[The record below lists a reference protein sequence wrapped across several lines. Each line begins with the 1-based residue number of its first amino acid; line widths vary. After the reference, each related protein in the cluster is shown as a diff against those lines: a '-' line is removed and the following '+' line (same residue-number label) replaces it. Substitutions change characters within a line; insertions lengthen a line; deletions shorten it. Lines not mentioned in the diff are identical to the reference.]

1 MTACGMDRRLR
12 IVFIGALLLALA
24 LPALAVV
31 SIPAG
36 TPIKV
41 RLQQTLSSDQST
53 AGQEFTA
60 VLDEPLV
67 MNGQTVAPKGANVYG
82 KVATARPSGRL
93 RTPAAL
99 YLRLTAID
107 IKGKRQAI
115 ATRLVGR
122 TGPSHKKRNIGFIG
136 GGAGAGAA
144 IGAIAGGGKGAA
156 IGAAAGAGAG
166 TGAAALT
173 GKKDITYPVETPL
186 TFRLTNV
193 VVVP

>member
-1 MTACGMDRRLR
+1 MIWSGMHYRLR
-12 IVFIGALLLALA
+12 MVLIGALLLALA
-24 LPALAVV
+24 LPALSAV

-41 RLQQTLSSDQST
+41 RLQQEVSSDKST
-53 AGQEFTA
+53 AGQQFSA

-67 MNGQTVAPKGANVYG
+67 VNGQTVAPKGATVSG

-99 YLRLTAID
+99 YLRLTGIE
-107 IKGKRQAI
+107 IKGKSYPVT
-115 ATRLVGR
+115 TRLVGR
-122 TGPSHKKRNIGFIG
+122 TGQSHKKRNIGFIG

-186 TFRLTNV
+186 TFRTTNV
-193 VVVP
+193 VVIQ